1 VNIPKGRLVIWRIGG
16 EKMLVFI
23 QTYWLDTLVSLI
35 IIGGLSY
42 LYKIGKKETVR
53 KIILA
58 LVIQAEKALGSN
70 TGELKYTM
78 VVERLYELSPF
89 LLKLLVTK
97 KEIDNMIED
106 AVIFMKNYLAE
117 GRTLLGYDEEYR
129 TSKNI

>member
-1 VNIPKGRLVIWRIGG
+1 VNIPKGRLVILRIGG
-16 EKMLVFI
+16 GKMLAFI
-23 QTYWLDTLVSLI
+23 QTCWLDIVVSFI

-42 LYKIGKKETVR
+42 LYKIDKKETVR

-58 LVIQAEKALGSN
+58 LVIQAEKNLGSN
-70 TGELKYTM
+70 TGELKYIM
-78 VVERLYELSPF
+78 VVERLYELLPF

-106 AVIFMKNYLAE
+106 AVVFLKKYLAE